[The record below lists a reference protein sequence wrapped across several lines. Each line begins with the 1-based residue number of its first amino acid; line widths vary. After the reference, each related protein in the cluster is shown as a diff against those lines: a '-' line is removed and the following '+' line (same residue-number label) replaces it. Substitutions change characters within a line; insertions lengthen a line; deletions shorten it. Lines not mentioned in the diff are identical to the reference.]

1 MMAKKKKKNLQSL
14 THFDSRESQSQK
26 PISSITKGNPSL
38 VLFLFVNPSFIG
50 IVLTINK
57 VFSNSLLYCIPN

>member
-1 MMAKKKKKNLQSL
+1 L